1 MKLLDT
7 TIRDGSYA
15 LDFKWTYEDVEKI
28 ISRTERLGFEYI
40 EIGHGLGLNASSAE
54 HGHSLLSD
62 SEYMQVANKT
72 LTKAKY
78 GFFCIPNIARLED
91 LNSVKDN
98 GASFVR
104 IGVNVNTPELAIK
117 YIQHAKKIGLE
128 VMTNYMK
135 SYAVSPKDFASSV
148 IIACDAGSDV
158 VYMVD
163 SAGCMIPDEIEKY
176 FIEYKKISNN
186 IKLGF
191 HGHNNLGMAVANSIK
206 CTQLG
211 FDFID
216 CSLQGLG
223 RSIGNAPTEQLVMA
237 LLQHGYN
244 IDMDIPC
251 LLEWGYDCIKDVSD
265 RKVMH
270 PLDLICGYTGFHS
283 SYLKYIYKCS
293 NEKKVDPLRLIIEY
307 TKTNI
312 LTMDYDELLKTAD
325 KLQIDTDDNPYSFRK
340 FFSESFNDN

>member
-72 LTKAKY
+72 LNKAKY

-148 IIACDAGSDV
+148 KIACDAGSDV

-223 RSIGNAPTEQLVMA
+223 RSIGNAPTEQLVMT